1 MNVYIYFSGVFCIA
15 NQIMSEENNDKSV
28 VDINSA

>member
-15 NQIMSEENNDKSV
+15 NQIMSEENNDKKCGWY
-28 VDINSA
+28 